1 MSTVAIR
8 RQGGA
13 AIVTIPAEIMR
24 RLDLS
29 VGGVLSL
36 EVEGTGFV
44 ARPAKRSRLKR
55 YTLAELLE
63 GVTAEDAAAVN
74 AELAEYMDAPPVG
87 RELP

>member
-1 MSTVAIR
+1 MNTVSIR

-29 VGGVLSL
+29 VGAVLAL
-36 EVEGTGFV
+36 EVKGSAIV
-44 ARPAKRSRLKR
+44 ARPSRPARRKR

-74 AELAEYMDAPPVG
+74 AELAEYRDAPPVG

>member
-63 GVTAEDAAAVN
+63 GVTAEDMEAIHANV
-74 AELAEYMDAPPVG
+74 AEALDGPSVG
-87 RELP
+87 REFP